1 MIQPLIF
8 GLWMILGS
16 FPVFFFEK
24 PDLSLG
30 SFDCMFLENE
40 HTHTDIYIYIH
51 VCRDR
56 LWITY
61 NLATFSNL
69 KGLDRYGGR

>member
-1 MIQPLIF
+1 
-8 GLWMILGS
+8 MILGS
-16 FPVFFFEK
+16 FPVFFPRNPVCLWEVSIVCFWR
-24 PDLSLG
+24 
-30 SFDCMFLENE
+30 M